1 VQEVVRLCIV
11 RCSVAVLCLG
21 TSLFA
26 AGAVPF
32 SVGEKLIFSVEY
44 GPISAGTATMEV
56 LEIVEVNGRA
66 CYHIVSTE
74 KTNDF
79 FSRFFKIRDRYDSY
93 IDTLT
98 LATVKFEKQIE
109 EGKYKAETHVTIDL
123 DSLVAIYSDG
133 DTVEVISEAKDAIA
147 TVYYVRT
154 LDISVGDT
162 FYVNN
167 HTDKENYV
175 LEITVPRALKV
186 YTALGT
192 FDCIEVQPKLEGTK
206 VFEGRK
212 GLTIW
217 LTDDEWKIPVLIR
230 SKLMIGSI
238 QAIIKDIEFGS

>member
-1 VQEVVRLCIV
+1 MQEVVRLSLVGGLIV
-11 RCSVAVLCLG
+11 ALCLG
-21 TSLFA
+21 TSLIA
-26 AGAVPF
+26 SEGVPF
-32 SVGEKLIFSVEY
+32 SVGEKLVFSVEY
-44 GPISAGTATMEV
+44 GPISAGTATMEI
-56 LEIVEVNGRA
+56 LEIVEVNGIP
-66 CYHIVSTE
+66 CYHIVSLE
-74 KTNDF
+74 NTNDF

-98 LATVKFEKQIE
+98 LATVKFEKHIV
-109 EGKYKAETHVTIDL
+109 EGKYKAEGAMIIDL

-133 DTVEVISEAKDAIA
+133 DTVEVIPEAKDAIA
-147 TVYYVRT
+147 MVYYVRT

-212 GLTIW
+212 GLTVW